1 MYIEVIELLIIVVGF
16 FLGIIMFLLF
26 MFIEARKNRLTK
38 HHIEFNTFP
47 KSVGSLSIFF
57 ISDIHRRR
65 ISTRLLEKIPEKVDL
80 VIIGGDLTESGVPF
94 SRVEENIKLLR
105 KLGPTF
111 FVFGNNDYE
120 VGKNELEALLLKHNI
135 TILNNSSTSFTSA
148 NGEKIALVGV
158 EDTSKRRDKLH
169 HALEH
174 TSPSEFKILISHNP
188 DIQKKV
194 HPKDGIS
201 IILSGHTHGG
211 QIRFLGLGLYE
222 KGKLH
227 YLENTALLVSNGYGT
242 TSLPLRLGAPAEAN
256 YLVLSSK

>member
-1 MYIEVIELLIIVVGF
+1 MIELLIIVVSL
-16 FLGIIMFLLF
+16 FLGILVLLLF
-26 MFIEARKNRLTK
+26 MFIEARKNHLTK
-38 HHIEFNTFP
+38 HYIEFSTFP
-47 KSVGSLSIFF
+47 KSTGSLSIFF
-57 ISDIHRRR
+57 ISDIHRRT
-65 ISTRLLEKIPEKVDL
+65 ISTRLLEKIPGKVDL
-80 VIIGGDLTESGVPF
+80 VVIGGDLTESGVPF

-120 VGKNELEALLLKHNI
+120 VGKNELEALLIKNNI

-148 NGEKIALVGV
+148 NKEKIALVGV

-169 HALEH
+169 HALES
-174 TSPSEFKILISHNP
+174 TSSSEFKILISHNP
-188 DIQKKV
+188 DIYKKLNS
-194 HPKDGIS
+194 KDGIS

-227 YLENTALLVSNGYGT
+227 YLENAVLLVSNGYGT
-242 TSLPLRLGAPAEAN
+242 TSLPLRLGAPAEAH
-256 YLVLSSK
+256 YLVLTSK

>member
-1 MYIEVIELLIIVVGF
+1 M
-16 FLGIIMFLLF
+16 
-26 MFIEARKNRLTK
+26 
-38 HHIEFNTFP
+38 
-47 KSVGSLSIFF
+47 
-57 ISDIHRRR
+57 
-65 ISTRLLEKIPEKVDL
+65 EKIPDKVDL

-94 SRVEENIKLLR
+94 SRVEGNIKLLR

-120 VGKNELEALLLKHNI
+120 VGKNELENLLFKNNI
-135 TILNNSSTSFTSA
+135 VFLNNTSTSFTSA
-148 NGEKIALVGV
+148 NGEKIVLVGV

-174 TSPSEFKILISHNP
+174 TSPSDFKILVSHNP
-188 DIQKKV
+188 DIYKKIG
-194 HPKDGIS
+194 PKDGIS

-211 QIRFLGLGLYE
+211 QIRFFGLGLHE

-227 YLENTALLVSNGYGT
+227 NLENSYLLVSNGYGT

-256 YLVLSSK
+256 YIVLTSN